1 MCKRTAE
8 GGCATPSL
16 YNTVPSIG
24 EWRLESLSR
33 AGYRFSTERNGCK
46 GKDFLSIRLFHLSH
60 RSGCARDTVE
70 DFDCR

>member
-33 AGYRFSTERNGCK
+33 AGYRFSTERNGC
-46 GKDFLSIRLFHLSH
+46 
-60 RSGCARDTVE
+60 
-70 DFDCR
+70 